1 MGEIHRKWFTI
12 TVAVL
17 LLVSV
22 VLNWLIRE
30 TDIMWVHNPG
40 VILLHNVV
48 SWISLVVSVILF
60 VWYNIVYW
68 RTSRRLFW
76 RKWRKW
82 AKGLLIGIVMLVVLL
97 LAVNFFRADKVEL
110 NVSERHLL
118 LIVFAAAGLILGL
131 ARYKFNRTK

>member
-48 SWISLVVSVILF
+48 SWISLVGIAVGTMALIIVLSVYNGIGNLTQSLFNVFDPELKIEACEGKTFHTTQIPYNQILSLPQVS
-60 VWYNIVYW
+60 
-68 RTSRRLFW
+68 
-76 RKWRKW
+76 
-82 AKGLLIGIVMLVVLL
+82 
-97 LAVNFFRADKVEL
+97 
-110 NVSERHLL
+110 
-118 LIVFAAAGLILGL
+118 
-131 ARYKFNRTK
+131 